1 MIMKRVG
8 VITMHRVMNVGS
20 VLQAY
25 ALCEKLNQ
33 LGANAEIID
42 YQYPNKFHRKEVS
55 CLSFTEKIKLFP
67 HRVKYYL
74 LYRSKIQK
82 QRFKKFIDQ
91 RLSLSKYYPDRE
103 SIYIDPPR
111 YDIYLTGSD
120 QVWNPKCM
128 NGDGVFFCDFAK
140 GGIKASYSASFA
152 ITSIPAPYIKIYSE
166 KLELY
171 KYIGVRESS
180 ATGLVNVLTGKDAT
194 LVCDPTLLLK
204 KEDYLKLVGDSILP
218 KDRPPYILVYA
229 LSYAFNPYPQLDK
242 VVKEVKN
249 RLGYDVIYLHANSV
263 DHYHFGK
270 SITSAGP
277 AEVIDLFL
285 NAKFVITS
293 SFHGTA
299 FAINFEIPFISVV
312 PDNNAEDSRITSLLA
327 ILELTNQAVTTK
339 QVLPNDLSLSVE
351 YSTVRTRLNDYRN
364 KSESFLKCII
374 GDDNLNI
381 I

>member
-1 MIMKRVG
+1 MKKVG

-33 LGANAEIID
+33 LGVSAEVID
-42 YQYPNKFHRKEVS
+42 YQYPNHFHRKNVHS
-55 CLSFTEKIKLFP
+55 LSFIEKIKLFP
-67 HRVKYYL
+67 FRVKYYL
-74 LYRSKIQK
+74 LYRGTAQK
-82 QRFKKFIDQ
+82 RRFNTFITKRM
-91 RLSLSKYYPDRE
+91 RLSNYYPDRR
-103 SIYIDPPR
+103 SIYANPPH
-111 YDIYLTGSD
+111 YDIFLTGSD
-120 QVWNPKCM
+120 QVWNPRCM
-128 NGDGVFFCDFAK
+128 NGDGVFFCDFTRK
-140 GGIKASYSASFA
+140 GLKASYSASF
-152 ITSIPAPYIKIYSE
+152 TVSDIPDSLKTAYSAYL
-166 KLELY
+166 KTY
-171 KYIGVRESS
+171 KFIGVRERS
-180 ATGLVNVLTGKDAT
+180 AVALVESLSGKDAT
-194 LVCDPTLLLK
+194 VVCDPTLLLT
-204 KEDYLKLVGDSILP
+204 KEDYIKLSHDSEF
-218 KDRPPYILVYA
+218 KKNRDPYILVYA
-229 LSYAFNPYPQLDK
+229 LSYAYDPYPQIDR
-242 VVKEVKN
+242 VVDEVKK